1 MRPLIWITIACG
13 PALIGAEERTFEE
26 DVFPI
31 LDQHCLGCHSRD
43 ERKGRLDLSTF
54 EALSQGGKSGEVI
67 VAGKSGES
75 VLVDRI
81 TRTDGKVMPPP
92 RDGRRL
98 SADDVAVIRTW
109 IDAGAKSVPG
119 STPPARKRSLPG

>member
-1 MRPLIWITIACG
+1 MVAVIWIWILACG
-13 PALIGAEERTFEE
+13 PAPGGALEGANDKVFEK
-26 DVFPI
+26 DVLPI
-31 LDQHCLGCHSRD
+31 LEQHCLGCHSRD

-92 RDGRRL
+92 KDGKRL
-98 SADDVAVIRTW
+98 L
-109 IDAGAKSVPG
+109 AGDGV
-119 STPPARKRSLPG
+119 